1 MKLYTDNGELTLPDD
16 FSFEIIQNSAFFS
29 EDGTTSIPA
38 TIPATPADHAKL
50 GWPVRLGRKDRYI
63 NAYPVRLENGIFQ
76 KRGTLVVDSAT
87 SRGITCSIAL
97 ENSDLYS
104 KFKDKQI
111 KDLMADEVDTAYS
124 TVSGWINVFNYVY
137 VRPQGF
143 NYRLF
148 PVAVEKDDEL
158 GYQINN
164 EPRMESGHPVFTLR
178 SEARQIR
185 EGDEYVA
192 VPEGYGIAPFLLL
205 SAAIRMIIEKCGFTV
220 TSNCFDSDN
229 RLKNLVLVHNCSD
242 AICSGTLHIA
252 DLLPSCKVG
261 EFLQWLQ
268 KKFNVAVD
276 VNSSTLTVQV
286 VLMESILSDTP
297 DIDITGKCLDEM
309 TYNYSPSS
317 RVVLK
322 SDTSLDGAKP
332 AAETLEEL
340 IEKYGSCSDVT
351 ETQFNTYGQ
360 MPDGLVRRKS
370 TGDYYI
376 IKRDVAHGNFTPIY
390 VVERI
395 GSSYFTYDRHNSDQS
410 ENENAADLMPPMVFQ
425 NTMLMPYIGSRVN
438 CRTGINEQQED
449 TSQDIIIVGYAGLA
463 AARSYMYGTTQA
475 ADDTGAARSGQYEIF
490 GQQLFQQYWHLYN
503 KMLRNNRVSVS
514 TNLILTIKDILQY
527 DLYRLKQLDGQR
539 MIPISLQYEVGSK
552 IRCMVASFY
561 LLKDY
566 ADGVDDSETI
576 MPVTQY
582 QWQDNL
588 SELQAKYAELEEN
601 FPDHDYEIRL
611 EYTSNDRYHGDLP
624 PVYLPSPTALGQ
636 ITYKIQRE
644 VEFWVKYRLD
654 GSTVWRETFSYW
666 QWFDSV
672 EI

>member
-29 EDGTTSIPA
+29 QDGTISIPA

-50 GWPVRLGRKDRYI
+50 GWPVRLGRKDRYM

-87 SRGITCSIAL
+87 SRGITGSIAL

-111 KDLMADEVDTAYS
+111 KDLMADEIDSSYS
-124 TVSGWINVFNYVY
+124 TVSAWMVYFNTIYIL
-137 VRPQGF
+137 PLNSQ
-143 NYRLF
+143 YRIF

-164 EPRMESGHPVFTLR
+164 EPKMESGHPVFSLLY
-178 SEARQIR
+178 EARQIR

-192 VPEGYGIAPFLLL
+192 VPDGYGIAPFLLL
-205 SAAIRMIIEKCGFTV
+205 SAAVKKIINKCGFTV
-220 TSNCFDSDN
+220 TYNCFAADN
-229 RLKNLVLVHNCSD
+229 RLKDLVLVHNCSD
-242 AICSGTLHIA
+242 AICSGILHIA

-276 VNSSTLTVQV
+276 INSSTLTAQV
-286 VLMESILSDTP
+286 VLMESILSGTP
-297 DIDITGKCLDEM
+297 DVDITGKCLDEM

-317 RVVLK
+317 RVILK

-351 ETQFNTYGQ
+351 EAQFRTYGQ

-376 IKRDVAHGNFTPIY
+376 IKRDVAHGNYTPSY
-390 VVERI
+390 VIERI

-410 ENENAADLMPPMVFQ
+410 ETQDAADLMPPMVFQ
-425 NTMLMPYIGSRVN
+425 NTMLMPYIGNRVN

-449 TSQDIIIVGYAGLA
+449 TSQDIIIVERAGLA
-463 AARSYMYGTTQA
+463 SGGNYMYGTTQA
-475 ADDTGAARSGQYEIF
+475 SDNAGVARSGKYEIF
-490 GQQLFQQYWHLYN
+490 GQQLYLQYWHLFN

-514 TNLILTIKDILQY
+514 TNLILTTKDLLQY

-539 MIPISLQYEVGSK
+539 MIPMSLQYEVGRK
-552 IRCMVASFY
+552 IRCMNAAFY
-561 LLKDY
+561 LVKDFE
-566 ADGVDDSETI
+566 DGVDDSETI
-576 MPVTQY
+576 MPSTMYKWVA
-582 QWQDNL
+582 NL
-588 SELQAKYAELEEN
+588 SELWSIWDDIEDMYPAS
-601 FPDHDYEIRL
+601 DYEIRT
-611 EYTSNDRYHGDLP
+611 EYTSNDQYHGDLP
-624 PVYLPSPTALGQ
+624 PVYLPSPTSLGQ
-636 ITYKIQRE
+636 VAYKIQRE
-644 VEFWVKYRLD
+644 MEFTVKRLMD
-654 GSTVWRETFSYW
+654 HETVSRQVHSYW
-666 QWFDSV
+666 QWFDSA

>member
-29 EDGTTSIPA
+29 QDGTTSIPA

-50 GWPVRLGRKDRYI
+50 GWPVRLGRKDRYM
-63 NAYPVRLENGIFQ
+63 NAYSVRLENGIFQ

-87 SRGITCSIAL
+87 SRGITGSIAL

-111 KDLMADEVDTAYS
+111 KDLMADEVDS
-124 TVSGWINVFNYVY
+124 TYNTVADWIRYFETIYVL
-137 VRPQGF
+137 PL
-143 NYRLF
+143 NSIYRIF

-164 EPRMESGHPVFTLR
+164 EPKLEHGQPVVDLVT
-178 SEARQIR
+178 EAREIR

-205 SAAIRMIIEKCGFTV
+205 SQAVKKIINKCGFRITY
-220 TSNCFDSDN
+220 NCFSSDS
-229 RLKNLVLVHNCSD
+229 RLNKLVLVHNCSD
-242 AICSGTLHIA
+242 AICSGILHTA

-261 EFLQWLQ
+261 EFLLWLQ

-276 VNSSTLTVQV
+276 VNSSTLTAQI
-286 VLMESILSDTP
+286 VLMESILSGTP
-297 DIDITGKCLDEM
+297 DVDITGKCLDEM

-317 RVVLK
+317 RVILK

-340 IEKYGSCSDVT
+340 VEKYGSCADVT
-351 ETQFNTYGQ
+351 EAQFNTYGQ
-360 MPDGLVRRKS
+360 MPDGLVRRMS

-376 IKRDVAHGNFTPIY
+376 IKRDVAHGHWNPVY
-390 VVERI
+390 VKERI

-410 ENENAADLMPPMVFQ
+410 ENQDAADLMPPMVFQ
-425 NTMLMPYIGSRVN
+425 NTMLMPYIGNRVN
-438 CRTGINEQQED
+438 CRTGINGKEEETD
-449 TSQDIIIVGYAGLA
+449 QDIIIVDYAGLSPSA
-463 AARSYMYGTTQA
+463 PYMYGTTQGTDA
-475 ADDTGAARSGQYEIF
+475 AGNARTGKYEIF
-490 GQQLFQQYWHLYN
+490 GQQLYQQYWQRFN
-503 KMLRNNRVSVS
+503 RMLLNNRVSVS

-539 MIPISLQYEVGSK
+539 MIPTSLQYEVGSK
-552 IRCMVASFY
+552 IRCMNASFY
-561 LLKDY
+561 LVKDFE
-566 ADGVDDSETI
+566 DGVQDSETV
-576 MPVTQY
+576 MPATQY
-582 QWQDNL
+582 RWQINL
-588 SELQAKYAELEEN
+588 SEL
-601 FPDHDYEIRL
+601 YEIEDQARRDYGMPEVIV
-611 EYTSNDRYHGDLP
+611 EYADDDPYRGDLP

-636 ITYKIQRE
+636 ITYKIQRQ
-644 VEFWVKYRLD
+644 VYVQVKNPIGGIEASWHD
-654 GSTVWRETFSYW
+654 SYW

>member
-29 EDGTTSIPA
+29 QDGTTSIPA

-50 GWPVRLGRKDRYI
+50 GWPVRLGRKDRYM

-87 SRGITCSIAL
+87 SRGITGSIAL

-111 KDLMADEVDTAYS
+111 KDLMADEIDSAYS
-124 TVSGWINVFNYVY
+124 TVSGWVNVFNYVY
-137 VRPQGF
+137 VHPNGF

-164 EPRMESGHPVFTLR
+164 EPKMESGHPVFTLR
-178 SEARQIR
+178 SEAREIR

-205 SAAIRMIIEKCGFTV
+205 SAAVNMIINKCGFTV
-220 TSNCFDSDN
+220 TYNCFSSDN

-242 AICSGTLHIA
+242 AICSGILHIA

-276 VNSSTLTVQV
+276 VNSSTLTAQV
-286 VLMESILSDTP
+286 VLMESILSGTP
-297 DIDITGKCLDEM
+297 DIDLTGKCLDEM

-317 RVVLK
+317 RVILK

-332 AAETLEEL
+332 ATETLEEL
-340 IEKYGSCSDVT
+340 IEKYGSCADVT
-351 ETQFNTYGQ
+351 EAQFRTYGQ

-376 IKRDVAHGNFTPIY
+376 IKRDVAHGNFDPRY

-410 ENENAADLMPPMVFQ
+410 ETQDAADLMPPMVFQ
-425 NTMLMPYIGSRVN
+425 STMLMPYIGNRVN

-449 TSQDIIIVGYAGLA
+449 TSQDIIVIDYAGLA
-463 AARSYMYGTTQA
+463 AAGNYMYGTTQA
-475 ADDTGAARSGQYEIF
+475 ADDAGADRSGKYEIF
-490 GQQLFQQYWHLYN
+490 GQQLYLQYWHLFN

-539 MIPISLQYEVGSK
+539 MIPILLQYEVGRK
-552 IRCMVASFY
+552 IRCMDAAFY
-561 LLKDY
+561 LVKDFE
-566 ADGVDDSETI
+566 DGVDDSETI
-576 MPVTQY
+576 MPQTLY
-582 QWQDNL
+582 KWQINL
-588 SELQAKYAELEEN
+588 SELFAIEAQALE
-601 FPDHDYEIRL
+601 DYPGFQIDVDFNGDDP
-611 EYTSNDRYHGDLP
+611 YIGDLP

-636 ITYKIQRE
+636 IAYKIQRS
-644 VEFWVKYRLD
+644 VRVWVRNPIS
-654 GSTVWRETFSYW
+654 GSTETYWDTHYW

>member
-29 EDGTTSIPA
+29 QDGTTSIPA

-50 GWPVRLGRKDRYI
+50 GWPVRLGRKDRYM

-87 SRGITCSIAL
+87 SRGITGSIAL

-111 KDLMADEVDTAYS
+111 KDLMADEVDS
-124 TVSGWINVFNYVY
+124 TYNTVADWIRYFETIYVL
-137 VRPQGF
+137 PL
-143 NYRLF
+143 NSIYRIF

-164 EPRMESGHPVFTLR
+164 EPKLEHGQPVVDLVT
-178 SEARQIR
+178 EAREIR

-205 SAAIRMIIEKCGFTV
+205 SQAVKKIINKCGFRITY
-220 TSNCFDSDN
+220 NCFSSDS
-229 RLKNLVLVHNCSD
+229 RLNKLVLVHNCSD
-242 AICSGTLHIA
+242 AICSGILHTA

-261 EFLQWLQ
+261 EFLLWLQ

-276 VNSSTLTVQV
+276 VNSSTLTAQI
-286 VLMESILSDTP
+286 VLMESILSGTP
-297 DIDITGKCLDEM
+297 DVDITGKCLDEM

-317 RVVLK
+317 RVILK

-340 IEKYGSCSDVT
+340 VEKYGSCADVT
-351 ETQFNTYGQ
+351 EAQFNTYGQ
-360 MPDGLVRRKS
+360 MPDGLVRRMS

-376 IKRDVAHGNFTPIY
+376 IKRDVAHGHWNPVY
-390 VVERI
+390 VKERI

-410 ENENAADLMPPMVFQ
+410 ENQDAADLMPPMVFQ
-425 NTMLMPYIGSRVN
+425 NTMLMPYIGNRVN
-438 CRTGINEQQED
+438 CRTGINGKEEETD
-449 TSQDIIIVGYAGLA
+449 QDIIIVDYAGVSPSA
-463 AARSYMYGTTQA
+463 PYMYGTTQGTDA
-475 ADDTGAARSGQYEIF
+475 AGNARTGKYEIF
-490 GQQLFQQYWHLYN
+490 GQQLYQQYWQRFN
-503 KMLRNNRVSVS
+503 RMLLNNRVSVS

-539 MIPISLQYEVGSK
+539 MIPTSLQYEVGSK
-552 IRCMVASFY
+552 IRCMNASFY
-561 LLKDY
+561 LVKDFE
-566 ADGVDDSETI
+566 DGVQDSETV
-576 MPVTQY
+576 MPATQY
-582 QWQDNL
+582 RWQINL
-588 SELQAKYAELEEN
+588 SEL
-601 FPDHDYEIRL
+601 YEIEDQARRDYGMPEVIV
-611 EYTSNDRYHGDLP
+611 EYADDDPYRGDLP

-636 ITYKIQRE
+636 ITYKIQRQ
-644 VEFWVKYRLD
+644 VYVQVKNPIGGIEASWHD
-654 GSTVWRETFSYW
+654 SYW

>member
-29 EDGTTSIPA
+29 QDGTTSIPA

-50 GWPVRLGRKDRYI
+50 GWPVRLGRKDRYM

-87 SRGITCSIAL
+87 SRGITGSIAL

-104 KFKDKQI
+104 KFKDKHI
-111 KDLMADEVDTAYS
+111 KDLMADEIDSSYS
-124 TVSGWINVFNYVY
+124 TVSGWVNGFNYVY
-137 VRPQGF
+137 AHPNGF

-164 EPRMESGHPVFTLR
+164 EPKMESGHPVFTLR
-178 SEARQIR
+178 SEAREIR

-205 SAAIRMIIEKCGFTV
+205 SVAVKKIINKCGFTV
-220 TSNCFDSDN
+220 TYNCFAADN
-229 RLKNLVLVHNCSD
+229 RLKDLVLVHNCSD
-242 AICSGTLHIA
+242 AICSGILHIA

-276 VNSSTLTVQV
+276 VNSSTLTAQV
-286 VLMESILSDTP
+286 VLMESILSGTP
-297 DIDITGKCLDEM
+297 DIDLTGKCLDEM
-309 TYNYSPSS
+309 TYNYSPPS
-317 RVVLK
+317 RVILK

-332 AAETLEEL
+332 ATETLEEL
-340 IEKYGSCSDVT
+340 IEKYGSCADVT
-351 ETQFNTYGQ
+351 EAQFRTYGQ

-376 IKRDVAHGNFTPIY
+376 IKRDVAHGHFDPRY

-410 ENENAADLMPPMVFQ
+410 ETQDAADLMPPMVFQ
-425 NTMLMPYIGSRVN
+425 STMLMPYIGNRVN

-449 TSQDIIIVGYAGLA
+449 TSQDIIVIDYAGLA
-463 AARSYMYGTTQA
+463 AAGNYMYGTTQA
-475 ADDTGAARSGQYEIF
+475 ADDAGADRSGKYEIF
-490 GQQLFQQYWHLYN
+490 GQQLYLQYWHLFN

-539 MIPISLQYEVGSK
+539 MIPILLQYEVGRK
-552 IRCMVASFY
+552 IRCMDAAFY
-561 LLKDY
+561 LVKDFE
-566 ADGVDDSETI
+566 DGVDDSETI
-576 MPVTQY
+576 MPQTLY
-582 QWQDNL
+582 KWQINL
-588 SELQAKYAELEEN
+588 SELFAIEAQMWE
-601 FPDHDYEIRL
+601 DYPGFQIDVDFNGDDP
-611 EYTSNDRYHGDLP
+611 YIGDLP

-636 ITYKIQRE
+636 IAYKIQRS
-644 VEFWVKYRLD
+644 VRVWVRNPIS
-654 GSTVWRETFSYW
+654 GSTETYLDTHYW

-672 EI
+672 RI

>member
-29 EDGTTSIPA
+29 QDGTTSIPA

-50 GWPVRLGRKDRYI
+50 GWPVRLGRKDRYM

-87 SRGITCSIAL
+87 SRGITGSIAL

-111 KDLMADEVDTAYS
+111 KDLMADEIDSAYS
-124 TVSGWINVFNYVY
+124 TVSGWVNVFNYVY
-137 VRPQGF
+137 VHPNGF
-143 NYRLF
+143 NYRIF

-178 SEARQIR
+178 SEAREIR

-205 SAAIRMIIEKCGFTV
+205 SAAVNMIINKCGFTV
-220 TSNCFDSDN
+220 TYNCFSSDN
-229 RLKNLVLVHNCSD
+229 RLNNLVLVHNCSD
-242 AICSGTLHIA
+242 AICSGILHIA

-276 VNSSTLTVQV
+276 VNSSTLTAQI
-286 VLMESILSDTP
+286 VLMESILSGTP
-297 DIDITGKCLDEM
+297 DIDLTGKCLDEM

-317 RVVLK
+317 RVILK

-340 IEKYGSCSDVT
+340 VKKYGSCADVT
-351 ETQFNTYGQ
+351 EAQFNTYGQ
-360 MPDGLVRRKS
+360 MPDGLVRRTS

-376 IKRDVAHGNFTPIY
+376 IKRDVAHGNFDPVY
-390 VVERI
+390 VKERI

-410 ENENAADLMPPMVFQ
+410 ENQDAADLMPPMVFQ
-425 NTMLMPYIGSRVN
+425 NTMLMPYIGNRVN
-438 CRTGINEQQED
+438 CRTGINGKEEEID
-449 TSQDIIIVGYAGLA
+449 QDIIIVDYAGVSPSA
-463 AARSYMYGTTQA
+463 SYMYGTTQGTDA
-475 ADDTGAARSGQYEIF
+475 AGNARTGKYEIF
-490 GQQLFQQYWHLYN
+490 GQQLYQQYWQRFN
-503 KMLRNNRVSVS
+503 RMLLNNRVSVS

-539 MIPISLQYEVGSK
+539 MIPTSLQYEVGSK
-552 IRCMVASFY
+552 IRCMNASFY
-561 LLKDY
+561 LVKDFE
-566 ADGVDDSETI
+566 DGVQDSETV
-576 MPVTQY
+576 MPPTLYAWTV
-582 QWQDNL
+582 NL
-588 SELQAKYAELEEN
+588 SELGAWYNEMWQAYPG
-601 FPDHDYEIRL
+601 FDIRYDY
-611 EYTSNDRYHGDLP
+611 SANDRYHGDLP
-624 PVYLPSPTALGQ
+624 PVFLPSPTALGQ
-636 ITYKIQRE
+636 IAYRIQRE
-644 VEFWVKYRLD
+644 IDYSVVNPIT
-654 GSTVWRETFSYW
+654 GSTEVSGTFSYW